1 MPDPNQLEAW
11 IENME
16 AVFDNSKGVSTRM
29 QLVKDMLTQVG
40 TDNSDI
46 MVKNWIMDHP
56 ISNAEL
62 SPEESE

>member
-1 MPDPNQLEAW
+1 MPDPDQLEAW

-16 AVFDNSKGVSTRM
+16 VVFDSSKGVTTRM
-29 QLVKDMLTQVG
+29 QLVKDLLTQEG